1 MSCLEFADKI
11 LIFAILK
18 QWLLQQRETEVC
30 FVYVLLLVCFMQVN
44 MGLLSSKF
52 AADLQRAKEELE
64 LARQTLTADI
74 ARVYNMFLCI
84 RKLGVRTL

>member
-1 MSCLEFADKI
+1 
-11 LIFAILK
+11 
-18 QWLLQQRETEVC
+18 
-30 FVYVLLLVCFMQVN
+30 MQVN

-64 LARQTLTADI
+64 LAQQTLTADI